1 MRVDQFLKKTSL
13 LKQRTTAKILCD
25 KQYVKINGQYTKPSK
40 HVGIGDIIEI
50 ETAKGISQY
59 RVLMIPS
66 GNVRKSMRDVYY
78 EEVPDKTK

>member
-1 MRVDQFLKKTSL
+1 MRVDQFLKKTLL

-66 GNVRKSMRDVYY
+66 GNVKKSERDVYY